1 MVTMFLTDLLSK
13 TSCFRLK
20 FKKDKS
26 VIGFVK
32 KIGFSETSTKRE
44 NQ

>member
-1 MVTMFLTDLLSK
+1 MFLTDLLSK

-32 KIGFSETSTKRE
+32 RIGFPEAPTKRE